1 MKTIQFI
8 QNHWQ
13 WFVAAVPII
22 GRAYYAIV
30 NKGGIVGIWRA
41 LVFGTN
47 TPKQPVDTEPP
58 YPEPGQNPKHI
69 SLQ

>member
-1 MKTIQFI
+1 MKIIQFI

-13 WFVAAVPII
+13 WFVAALPII
-22 GRAYYAIV
+22 GRAYHALASGSGLI
-30 NKGGIVGIWRA
+30 GIWRG

-47 TPKQPVDTEPP
+47 TPTPNKTEPP
-58 YPEPGQNPKHI
+58 YPKPGQNPKHI